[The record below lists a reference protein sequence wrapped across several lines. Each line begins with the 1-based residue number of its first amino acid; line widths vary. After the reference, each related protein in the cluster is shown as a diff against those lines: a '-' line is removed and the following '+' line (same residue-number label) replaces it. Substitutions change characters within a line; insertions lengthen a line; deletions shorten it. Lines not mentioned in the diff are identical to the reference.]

1 MAIPTVLR
9 LRSPQSLL
17 WWEWGKLAGIAGLGL
32 WMGFSIAG
40 LDLHPAAVAVLLH
53 VVLDFTLQS
62 SETCVRKDERGR
74 HLLVHALVAG
84 ALPLAAAAFL
94 ARSPVAVLTWSAAG
108 AVSHYVVDWTRKFGL
123 RREAY
128 RATVDQICHVLTILL
143 LALFC

>member
-1 MAIPTVLR
+1 MAIPTFLR
-9 LRSPQSLL
+9 LRSPLSLL

-32 WMGFSIAG
+32 WLGLSIAG
-40 LDLHPAAVAVLLH
+40 LDLHPAAVGVLLH

-74 HLLVHALVAG
+74 HLLVHALAAG
-84 ALPLAAAAFL
+84 ALPLAAAAL
-94 ARSPVAVLTWSAAG
+94 AGRSPVAVLTWSVAG

-123 RREAY
+123 RREVY
-128 RATVDQICHVLTILL
+128 GATVDQTCHVLTILL